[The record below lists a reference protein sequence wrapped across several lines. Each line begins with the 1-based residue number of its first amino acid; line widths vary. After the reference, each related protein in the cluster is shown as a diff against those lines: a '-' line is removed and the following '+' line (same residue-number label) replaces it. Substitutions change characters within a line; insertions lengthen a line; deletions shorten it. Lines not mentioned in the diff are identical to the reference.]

1 MFSFFF
7 DDELGGGHGERV
19 DVKGMAVVKSAC
31 MGDDEAATKHSLM
44 DSWEVV
50 MTISIKS
57 NVRRRTV
64 VVMFRREGDFVVSCF
79 VTALPAGVLSATA
92 TTRGLI

>member
-1 MFSFFF
+1 MFSFFC

-19 DVKGMAVVKSAC
+19 DIKGLAEVKSAC
-31 MGDDEAATKHSLM
+31 MGDDEAATKLSLM
-44 DSWEVV
+44 GSWKVV
-50 MTISIKS
+50 MTISNKS
-57 NVRRRTV
+57 NVRRREV

-92 TTRGLI
+92 TSRGLL